1 MAIGAGGAA
10 HLVRWIRPAWPASSW
25 WSASTSITPAGGHRR
40 RRRRAPGAVDPS
52 GTAGEQLM
60 ERVDLDHVQEM
71 AIGAGGAAHLVR
83 WIRPARPASN

>member
-1 MAIGAGGAA
+1 
-10 HLVRWIRPAWPASSW
+10 
-25 WSASTSITPAGGHRR
+25 
-40 RRRRAPGAVDPS
+40 VDPS

-83 WIRPARPASN
+83 WIRPARPASS